1 MKKHKVYLQ
10 DLLNEYPESEDYQKF
25 YTYVMELIRRD
36 ELVPMKNAK
45 SNGRRPA
52 LPLSFWKYE
61 DKTDYTDIYEELK
74 YKYHPLINTSY
85 YRNRPECYE
94 TDKEKLQIL
103 SDYSERSFQTA

>member
-45 SNGRRPA
+45 
-52 LPLSFWKYE
+52 
-61 DKTDYTDIYEELK
+61 
-74 YKYHPLINTSY
+74 
-85 YRNRPECYE
+85 RN
-94 TDKEKLQIL
+94 
-103 SDYSERSFQTA
+103 

>member
-61 DKTDYTDIYEELK
+61 DKPDYTDIYEELK

-85 YRNRPECYE
+85 YRNHPECYE

-103 SDYSERSFQTA
+103 SLSVSRL